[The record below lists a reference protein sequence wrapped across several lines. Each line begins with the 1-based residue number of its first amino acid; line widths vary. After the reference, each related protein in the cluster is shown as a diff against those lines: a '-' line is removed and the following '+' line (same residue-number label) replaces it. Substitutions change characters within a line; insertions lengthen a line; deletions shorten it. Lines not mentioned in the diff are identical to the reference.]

1 MTESTFRLVQR
12 VVFAVGCVALT
23 LHLAGLRREPVQL
36 DEFEHLHSAWLVS
49 NGQTPYTDF
58 FQHHTPLFYYLG
70 ASVLSRFSP
79 SFDTILNMRLLPLGF
94 SVCLTACGWL
104 WLGGFGRIHGLL
116 AVCLMATSATLL
128 TMGHTIFLDTFSAP
142 FLVLSAMLI
151 AGGRHRPS
159 WMLGAGISFGLA
171 VLFNLKAS
179 MAVFAP
185 MVLMASRGWEAR
197 CETGLLRAWAKD
209 IAAYL
214 AGGLISIAFVV
225 ALLGKDGT
233 VGMWQYTVALN
244 LGWKARQSGVPWLL
258 GMFWR
263 DAFVCFS
270 AMALILAR
278 VWTLPKRR
286 FALEERDVPWLFL
299 ASLIGGLFILP
310 VVWSEYFAIVAPFM
324 ALTGALA
331 LGDWY
336 SAWDRP
342 GSFAESWWGRRS
354 AYALWFFAL
363 LALFPYRAIFR
374 ADPLAYAQS
383 AIMLALFGI
392 LSVAVSRAR
401 RREAWM
407 PLAVGLALI
416 TIVPLVRV
424 GTTLPRLGNNDQR
437 ERVEYLLA
445 NTRPGD
451 AVFDGYTG
459 YGVFRPHAY
468 YFWFLHEEVQAMLPE
483 SDKNS
488 RLLAALEITRPA
500 IAITDSWVA
509 TLPPQVQTYLAN
521 NYEGTT
527 PFAVLKKR
535 KNPLANA
542 ATRR

>member
-1 MTESTFRLVQR
+1 MAESTFRLVQR
-12 VVFAVGCVALT
+12 VVLVVCGVALI
-23 LHLAGLRREPVQL
+23 LHLVALRREAVQL

-49 NGQTPYTDF
+49 NGQTPFTDF

-70 ASVLSRFSP
+70 SSVLSWFSP

-94 SVCLTACGWL
+94 TVGLAACGWL

-116 AVCLMATSATLL
+116 AVCLVATSTTLL
-128 TMGHTIFLDTFSAP
+128 SMGHTVFLDTFSAP
-142 FLVLSAMLI
+142 FLVLSAMLM

-197 CETGLLRAWAKD
+197 SEAGLLRAWAKD

-214 AGGLISIAFVV
+214 AGGLISIVFVV

-233 VGMWQYTVALN
+233 IGMWQYTVALN
-244 LGWKARQSGVPWLL
+244 LGWKARHSGVPWLL

-263 DAFVCFS
+263 DAFVSFS

-278 VWTLPKRR
+278 IWTLPKRR
-286 FALEERDVPWLFL
+286 FVLEERDVPWLFL
-299 ASLIGGLFILP
+299 ASLIGGMFVLP

-331 LGDWY
+331 LGDWF

-342 GSFAESWWGRRS
+342 RSFADSWWGLCSR
-354 AYALWFFAL
+354 YALWFFAL

-374 ADPLAYAQS
+374 ADPLAYTQS
-383 AIMLALFGI
+383 VIILALFGI

-401 RREAWM
+401 QRKPWM
-407 PLAVGLALI
+407 PLAIGLALI

-424 GTTLPRLGNNDQR
+424 GTTLHRLANHDQR
-437 ERVEYLLA
+437 ERVEYLMA
-445 NTRPGD
+445 NTGPGD

-468 YFWFLHEEVQAMLPE
+468 YFWFLHEEVQAMLAE
-483 SDKNS
+483 SDKGA
-488 RLLAALEITRPA
+488 RLIKALETTRPA

-509 TLPPQVQTYLAN
+509 TLPPAVQTYLAN
-521 NYEGTT
+521 HYDGTT
-527 PFAVLKKR
+527 PFAALKKR
-535 KNPLANA
+535 KNPLAKA
-542 ATRR
+542 AAQR

>member
-1 MTESTFRLVQR
+1 MAESTFRLVQR
-12 VVFAVGCVALT
+12 IVFVVCGIALL
-23 LHLAGLRREPVQL
+23 LHMVGLRREAVQL
-36 DEFEHLHSAWLVS
+36 DEFEHLHGAWLVS

-70 ASVLSRFSP
+70 APLLSWFSP
-79 SFDTILNMRLLPLGF
+79 SFDTILHMRLLPLVF
-94 SVCLTACGWL
+94 SIGLAACGWL

-116 AVCLMATSATLL
+116 AVCLVATSSTLL
-128 TMGHTIFLDTFSAP
+128 SMGHTIFLDTFAAP

-151 AGGRHRPS
+151 AGGKHRPS

-185 MVLMASRGWEAR
+185 IVLMASRGWEAR
-197 CETGLLRAWAKD
+197 SETDRLRAWALD

-214 AGGLISIAFVV
+214 AGGLISIVFVV
-225 ALLGKDGT
+225 ALLGKEGT
-233 VGMWQYTVALN
+233 VGLWQYTVALN
-244 LGWKARQSGVPWLL
+244 LGWKARHSGVGWLL

-263 DAFVCFS
+263 DAFVGFS
-270 AMALILAR
+270 ALALIFVR

-286 FALEERDVPWLFL
+286 FALEDRDVPWLFL
-299 ASLIGGLFILP
+299 ASLIGGVFILP
-310 VVWSEYFAIVAPFM
+310 VVWSEYFATVAPFL

-331 LGDWY
+331 LGDWF
-336 SAWDRP
+336 SAWEKR
-342 GSFAESWWGRRS
+342 GSFAESWWGFCS
-354 AYALWFFAL
+354 PFALWFFGL

-374 ADPLAYAQS
+374 ADPLAYTQS
-383 AIMLALFGI
+383 VMMLAFFGI
-392 LSVAVSRAR
+392 LCVAVSRVR
-401 RREAWM
+401 RGEPWM
-407 PLAVGLALI
+407 PVAVGLALV

-424 GTTLPRLGNNDQR
+424 GTMLPSLANQDQR

-483 SDKNS
+483 SDKGA
-488 RLLAALEITRPA
+488 RLVRALEATRPA

-509 TLPPQVQTYLAN
+509 TLPPEVQTYLAN

-527 PFAVLKKR
+527 PFPALKKR
-535 KNPLANA
+535 KNQLAKA
-542 ATRR
+542 AAQR